1 MTKMNITAAVN
12 ATKYADSKDFMKQG
26 SPLKTGSDT
35 SSMPDSMNHTGVGF
49 LNDFLNDFVS
59 SPYHL

>member
-1 MTKMNITAAVN
+1 MNITAAVN
-12 ATKYADSKDFMKQG
+12 AMKYADSKDSLKQG

-49 LNDFLNDFVS
+49 LNDFVS